1 MTDTQVI
8 FFTLLPI
15 IVGIL
20 VTMGIKQYLTFR
32 LSFYEEKMNS
42 RLIEVLQD
50 IEGKAQ
56 GARDNITAQF
66 ALIQSVQNDVALL
79 NPDGLDEM
87 KMRVE
92 NIEANLGLRQFGR
105 TADIVKEFT
114 PRKAAQ
120 SKPTA

>member
-1 MTDTQVI
+1 MTQNQLI

-15 IVGIL
+15 IVGAL
-20 VTMGIKQYLTFR
+20 TAFGLKQYVTF
-32 LSFYEEKMNS
+32 LLKFYEEKMNS
-42 RLIEVLQD
+42 RLIEVLQE

-66 ALIQSVQNDVALL
+66 ALIQNIQNDVALL
-79 NPDGLDEM
+79 NPDGMEEM
-87 KMRVE
+87 KMRIE
-92 NIEANLGLRQFGR
+92 NIEANIGLRQFGR

-114 PRKAAQ
+114 PRKAA